1 MAIYRKP
8 YPSGDVSMPGML
20 IGGVAVHDRP
30 YPARVDVGLGTFNV
44 DPVKCTDIP
53 PEELQAFWQQRPGQ
67 VRRAI

>member
-1 MAIYRKP
+1 
-8 YPSGDVSMPGML
+8 ML